1 MTEESYT
8 WCYITKFLCRYDSL
22 NEAKKRYQERVD
34 AVREK
39 YEVVLAS
46 EQAYSMGHSQPI
58 LDLLL
63 PQAFGYGKTLTEEEL
78 EEYAVFIFT
87 TIVTVPEDEEGDSV
101 REAAILL
108 ELSDSYDECPELF
121 PSRTRGIIVTP
132 SGRESSQCIDQ

>member
-22 NEAKKRYQERVD
+22 NEAKKRYQERVE

-46 EQAYSMGHSQPI
+46 EQAYSMGHSQLI

-63 PQAFGYGKTLTEEEL
+63 PQAFGHGETLTEEEL

-87 TIVTVPEDEEGDSV
+87 TIVTVPEDEEGDNV
-101 REAAILL
+101 REA
-108 ELSDSYDECPELF
+108 
-121 PSRTRGIIVTP
+121 
-132 SGRESSQCIDQ
+132 

>member
-1 MTEESYT
+1 MTEESCT

-22 NEAKKRYQERVD
+22 SEAKKRYQERVD
-34 AVREK
+34 VVREK

-63 PQAFGYGKTLTEEEL
+63 PQAFGHGETLTEAEL

-87 TIVTVPEDEEGDSV
+87 TIVTVPEDEE
-101 REAAILL
+101 
-108 ELSDSYDECPELF
+108 
-121 PSRTRGIIVTP
+121 
-132 SGRESSQCIDQ
+132 

>member
-46 EQAYSMGHSQPI
+46 E
-58 LDLLL
+58 
-63 PQAFGYGKTLTEEEL
+63 
-78 EEYAVFIFT
+78 
-87 TIVTVPEDEEGDSV
+87 
-101 REAAILL
+101 
-108 ELSDSYDECPELF
+108 
-121 PSRTRGIIVTP
+121 
-132 SGRESSQCIDQ
+132 